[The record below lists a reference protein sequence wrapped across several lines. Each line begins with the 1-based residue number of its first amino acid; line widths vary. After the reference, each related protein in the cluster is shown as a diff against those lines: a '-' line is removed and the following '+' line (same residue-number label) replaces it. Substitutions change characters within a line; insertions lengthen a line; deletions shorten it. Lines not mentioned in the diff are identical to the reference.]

1 MEDRKRNALEEA
13 GIDVDNALERFMG
26 NEALLERFLKKFLE
40 DTNHAALTAAVFA
53 GDQEAALTAAHTL
66 KGVSGNLSILPLHE
80 LLTRQVQLFRENNW
94 EEAVAVMPRITEAY
108 ETAEKAI
115 RQEL

>member
-1 MEDRKRNALEEA
+1 MEERKKNALKEA
-13 GIDVDNALERFMG
+13 GIDIDNALERFMG

-40 DTNHAALTAAVFA
+40 DSNHAALNAAVSA

-66 KGVSGNLSILPLHE
+66 KGVSGNLSIIPLHD

-94 EEAVAVMPRITEAY
+94 EEAVAVMPQISKVY
-108 ETAEKAI
+108 ETVEDTI